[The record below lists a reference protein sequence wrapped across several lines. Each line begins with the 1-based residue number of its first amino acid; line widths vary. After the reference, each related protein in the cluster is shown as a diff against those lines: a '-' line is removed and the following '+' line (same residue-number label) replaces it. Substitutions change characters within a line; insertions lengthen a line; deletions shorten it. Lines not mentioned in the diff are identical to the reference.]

1 MLNMIGS
8 DMSNLSDEV
17 KRLRGLRVSVQDI
30 MRQTGLSMF
39 EVYEFSEGRE
49 IAVRKMARL
58 HFVRGTGWPWDEMAS
73 DPDNQHQPTGDYALD
88 AVRAIINLMSGTK
101 LDDPVRQQLNE
112 MTEPERKRIIEVGAE
127 IIRMASRFNKP
138 EGV

>member
-1 MLNMIGS
+1 
-8 DMSNLSDEV
+8 MSNLSDEV
-17 KRLRGLRVSVQDI
+17 KRLRGLRVSVQDV

-39 EVYEFSEGRE
+39 EVSEFSEGRE
-49 IAVRKMARL
+49 IAVHKMARL

-112 MTEPERKRIIEVGAE
+112 MTEPECCPSKFGRVEPMPFDDGPDQP
-127 IIRMASRFNKP
+127 IRPQAPSLRR
-138 EGV
+138 